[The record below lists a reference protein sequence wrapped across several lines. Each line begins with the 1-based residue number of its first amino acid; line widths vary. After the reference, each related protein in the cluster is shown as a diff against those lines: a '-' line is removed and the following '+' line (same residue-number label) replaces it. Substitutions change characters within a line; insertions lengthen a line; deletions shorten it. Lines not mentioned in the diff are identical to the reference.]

1 MLNILTANVP
11 IDEFQA
17 DATVLFV
24 DPMLNCLFDYKNCDL
39 PRKKPAFGI
48 KINYSLYG
56 VSEFLLLGGSYNVRV
71 NPIILSYCKRN
82 VRPPHGGASSF
93 ISFDNLLQSLSAI
106 SLNRYTWLKKDSG
119 RFTLAM
125 PTFHDWQFEEIYN
138 SIIFNALNGLDIDL
152 VLIDVTN
159 KLNRAAKMSMPL
171 YTTQIQPQ
179 PKSITQVAEAFDR
192 VFNNDVP
199 F

>member
-24 DPMLNCLFDYKNCDL
+24 DPMLNCLFGYKNCDL
-39 PRKKPAFGI
+39 PKKKPAFGI
-48 KINYSLYG
+48 KPNYSMYG
-56 VSEFLLLGGSYNVRV
+56 MAEYYSVGVQPNVRV
-71 NPIILSYCKRN
+71 NPIILSYCKKNIRIADSVGVLSTLN
-82 VRPPHGGASSF
+82 SF
-93 ISFDNLLQSLSAI
+93 ISFDNLLQSLSVITA
-106 SLNRYTWLKKDSG
+106 NRDPWLKKDSG

-138 SIIFNALNGLDIDL
+138 SIIVNVLNGLDIDL
-152 VLIDVTN
+152 VLIDVTD
-159 KLNRAAKMSMPL
+159 KLNKVAKMSMPL
-171 YTTQIQPQ
+171 YTTQINKQ
-179 PKSITQVAEAFDR
+179 PKTLAQVFDKAF
-192 VFNNDVP
+192 DVP